1 MGSVIT
7 GVIVSIVV
15 MSIAW
20 FGDTTGAELYGL
32 PFMLALAL
40 GVFVI
45 QWIGLIHARTFETE
59 KFYDLVGSISYIGVT
74 VFVVST
80 VESVGVRQQII
91 AVAVI
96 VWALR
101 LGPFL
106 FRRVLAVGEDQRFRH
121 IKKSTPRFFLAW
133 TLQGTWVFITAS
145 AALAAIVAPNTN
157 PLEPL
162 FYVGAALWIIGM
174 TIEVIADEQKNAF
187 RKNPDN
193 AGKFITTGLWARS
206 QHPNYF
212 GEIMLWTG
220 VAVMALPSLQGSAL
234 IFLLSPALVTLL
246 LTRVSGIP
254 TLRKAGEKRWGDD
267 PAYRAY
273 RENTSVLI
281 PKLF

>member
-1 MGSVIT
+1 MAL
-7 GVIVSIVV
+7 SIVV

-45 QWIGLIHARTFETE
+45 QWVGLIHARTFETE

-74 VFVVST
+74 AFVVST
-80 VESVGVRQQII
+80 VESVGLRQQII

-157 PLEPL
+157 PLEPM
-162 FYVGAALWIIGM
+162 FYVGAALWVIGM

-193 AGKFITTGLWARS
+193 AGKFITTDFDATAPL
-206 QHPNYF
+206 F
-212 GEIMLWTG
+212 EEIATSGRCCRDG
-220 VAVMALPSLQGSAL
+220 VAIASGAVL
-234 IFLLSPALVTLL
+234 IFLLSPVVVALITPCE
-246 LTRVSGIP
+246 RQSQ
-254 TLRKAGEKRWGDD
+254 
-267 PAYRAY
+267 PA
-273 RENTSVLI
+273 
-281 PKLF
+281 